1 MKAIRYLAVCTGF
14 ALLLA
19 SGWSSSARAQ
29 GPSANVSVF
38 ATGLNNPSKL
48 LKNPNLRRFSPA
60 PNSSAAFNPRSA
72 SKPLCMEGGWIVNNY
87 DFPWIAP
94 SCKWLL
100 IQKITGGQPIF
111 DAEAPGTYTFPELVE
126 SAGQAKATLPY
137 FIVQRKRT

>member
-60 PNSSAAFNPRSA
+60 PNSSAAFKVIALREVAYCP
-72 SKPLCMEGGWIVNNY
+72 IVEINHRTA
-87 DFPWIAP
+87 D
-94 SCKWLL
+94 
-100 IQKITGGQPIF
+100 TGV
-111 DAEAPGTYTFPELVE
+111 DRHKGTIG
-126 SAGQAKATLPY
+126 S
-137 FIVQRKRT
+137 